1 MVDFITPI
9 VIVIILVALVAIVNA
24 WVIGSADKSFFEL
37 MVKMPKFV
45 DKPDATLADYEAPP
59 PSSSSHAPSEKPGMI
74 ETYHNLR
81 LIAIFVM
88 AGAFI
93 LGMILFLGEEF
104 GIQKKGQAIELVANA
119 LIYSLFLMVFPVLW
133 DSVATGVEYLNVYI
147 LNPANPTPE
156 NAAARAKDLFIKL
169 GGINTEFDMGKL
181 LEGTAKAL
189 VGDQSGLTQLFHDVM
204 TAIFR
209 AFLAAL
215 IFMMMFIIGT
225 IRIVLTASIIV
236 GLPMILAIKLVPGVR
251 RPADRLLETLY
262 GLVVATVLSSIVVVA
277 GAAYLDT
284 LPKDSVVENFQA
296 FVAAAAVIILAIF
309 MPVMLSP
316 MLGSVVSS
324 ITGMVTSSLMAGV
337 VAGGSATMGAAK
349 GAAGALGYGGAAT
362 ASLSDMGM
370 GGDSGGA
377 FGGGVATAGLGSRLA
392 QNAMQGIGGANNIG
406 MGSRSTQQQDLAPE
420 IVAAKEERAMRYLPP
435 SGRAPVTVSSPAT
448 GSAPSIKSE
457 PPLAGT
463 SKPVV
468 ETPSSYRADISTIE
482 DAAAVIKT
490 SAKDSSRMPAFA
502 IQPGSVVFAPDP
514 TPLSTAQKL
523 HMGAKGTI
531 IGGMSGL
538 AQGLGKGLAME
549 SRSAGMADIG
559 KAISSAIG
567 GRFDFDKD
575 GNYFEF
581 DDMKKGVEKL
591 RELATKQV
599 KTVSETYVSEA
610 GERGVE
616 GVRESFM
623 RADEN

>member
-1 MVDFITPI
+1 
-9 VIVIILVALVAIVNA
+9 
-24 WVIGSADKSFFEL
+24 
-37 MVKMPKFV
+37 
-45 DKPDATLADYEAPP
+45 
-59 PSSSSHAPSEKPGMI
+59 
-74 ETYHNLR
+74 
-81 LIAIFVM
+81 
-88 AGAFI
+88 
-93 LGMILFLGEEF
+93 
-104 GIQKKGQAIELVANA
+104 
-119 LIYSLFLMVFPVLW
+119 
-133 DSVATGVEYLNVYI
+133 
-147 LNPANPTPE
+147 
-156 NAAARAKDLFIKL
+156 
-169 GGINTEFDMGKL
+169 
-181 LEGTAKAL
+181 
-189 VGDQSGLTQLFHDVM
+189 
-204 TAIFR
+204 
-209 AFLAAL
+209 
-215 IFMMMFIIGT
+215 
-225 IRIVLTASIIV
+225 
-236 GLPMILAIKLVPGVR
+236 VPWVR

-262 GLVVATVLSSIVVVA
+262 GLVVATVISSIVVVA

-284 LPKDSVVENFQA
+284 LPKESVVENFQA

-349 GAAGALGYGGAAT
+349 GAAGALGYGGAAPG
-362 ASLSDMGM
+362 SLSGMGM
-370 GGDSGGA
+370 GGDGGGA
-377 FGGGVATAGLGSRLA
+377 FGGGMAAASLGSRLA
-392 QNAMQGIGGANNIG
+392 QNAMQGIGGANMG
-406 MGSRSTQQQDLAPE
+406 MRSPSTQQQDLAPE

-435 SGRAPVTVSSPAT
+435 SGRAPVTVSSPET

-490 SAKDSSRMPAFA
+490 PAKDSSRMPAFA

-559 KAISSAIG
+559 KAISSAVG

-575 GNYFEF
+575 GNNYFEF

-616 GVRESFM
+616 GVQESFM